1 MQARLKYKAVRKE
14 LIIAVLLMG
23 LSGLQ
28 ETLNFLEVNGGTYNM
43 NKLYFAKSGGGLR
56 PLVTGELHKWGA
68 AHERT
73 DKRDERDCAP

>member
-43 NKLYFAKSGGGLR
+43 NKLYFAKSGGAS
-56 PLVTGELHKWGA
+56 ELSLWRIAQEA
-68 AHERT
+68 A
-73 DKRDERDCAP
+73 A